1 MIMWPLTDNP
11 QKRKQRGWV
20 LMIGLVMLVMLTI
33 IAMALM
39 RTTLLEEKMA
49 GATRDINLSFQA
61 AETALRGAEKF
72 IDDQP
77 SESAFKGSNP
87 GLYDKDGRE
96 PSNLFSPSNWDT
108 ETDAIEYS
116 GATLVRP
123 DGTGVSA
130 EPRYMIKKVGEI
142 GGGGSLSISG
152 YGETDLTQKSV
163 IYRIT
168 SRGTGGNDSTQTILR
183 SYYARAY

>member
-1 MIMWPLTDNP
+1 MHNP
-11 QKRKQRGWV
+11 TCSPGGHKQHGWV
-20 LMIGLVMLVMLTI
+20 LVIGMVVLVMLSI
-33 IAMALM
+33 IAIALM
-39 RTTLLEEKMA
+39 RTTLMEEKMA

-61 AETALRGAEKF
+61 AETALWGAERF
-72 IDDQP
+72 IDNQP
-77 SESAFKGSNP
+77 SESAFKWSDP
-87 GLYDKDGRE
+87 GLYAKDDSE
-96 PSNLFSPSNWDT
+96 PSNLFSQSNWDL
-108 ETDAIEYS
+108 ETDAIEYDD
-116 GATLVRP
+116 ATLVRP
-123 DGTGVSA
+123 DGKGVSA